1 MDNKMDEK
9 EKFLKLVEEQIEKAK
24 IPEDDIE
31 TIIKLR
37 ELNSKEGD
45 KNK

>member
-1 MDNKMDEK
+1 MDEK

-31 TIIKLR
+31 TIINLRKL
-37 ELNSKEGD
+37 N
-45 KNK
+45 

>member
-1 MDNKMDEK
+1 MEDK

-24 IPEDDIE
+24 VQGDDVE

-45 KNK
+45 ETK